1 MDFAFEIY
9 HSKNNSKLISFYF
22 GYLEFMHRI
31 YLINK
36 KANLEALLAQH
47 KARLDKLT
55 LKNTERIDSGGAGN
69 VEEALNYNSVS
80 NNLAILREKEKMTF
94 NQVSKSVFIAWGEK
108 FIKKE
113 PLINNELQG
122 NSRDYG

>member
-1 MDFAFEIY
+1 
-9 HSKNNSKLISFYF
+9 
-22 GYLEFMHRI
+22 MHRI

-69 VEEALNYNSVS
+69 VEEALNSNSVA
-80 NNLAILREKEKMTF
+80 NNFSILREKEKMTF

-122 NSRDYG
+122 NSRGYC

>member
-94 NQVSKSVFIAWGEK
+94 NQKRVYSVGREIH
-108 FIKKE
+108 KE
-113 PLINNELQG
+113 GTIN
-122 NSRDYG
+122 